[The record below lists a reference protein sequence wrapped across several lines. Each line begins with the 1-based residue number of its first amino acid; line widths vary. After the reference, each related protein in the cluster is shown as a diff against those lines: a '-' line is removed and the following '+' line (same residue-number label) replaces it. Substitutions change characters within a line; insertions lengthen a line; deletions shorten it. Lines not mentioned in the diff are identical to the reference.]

1 MGFGTRI
8 GRGNGPSVLED
19 DPGFG
24 DVVTKHDAGDDR
36 DVEVVMGGVLQAVGG
51 GRMGEAIGQSL
62 PLAIGV
68 ALSPIPIIAVVVLLT
83 SPRAR
88 SLGPVFVLG
97 WLLGLVVVGAI
108 VLAVIGPSGAG
119 SSGQR
124 TRWVSWVLIVLG
136 VVLLVGAVRHVRGR
150 ARGGEEAPLPAW
162 LEAIDR
168 LKPSVVL
175 GGGVVLGG
183 VRPKSLL
190 LVVAGAAAIA
200 QTGIAGGQQAIA
212 YAVFAIIATLG
223 VAAPVV
229 IYFAMGERSAE
240 LLGRLKSWMRRN
252 NAVILAVVLL
262 VLGVTL
268 IGDGIGGLP
277 S

>member
-1 MGFGTRI
+1 
-8 GRGNGPSVLED
+8 
-19 DPGFG
+19 
-24 DVVTKHDAGDDR
+24 
-36 DVEVVMGGVLQAVGG
+36 
-51 GRMGEAIGQSL
+51 MGEAIGQSL

-83 SPRAR
+83 SSRAR

-97 WLLGLVVVGAI
+97 WLLGLGVVGAI
-108 VLAVIGPSGAG
+108 VLAVVGPSGAG

-124 TRWVSWVLIVLG
+124 TRWGSWVLIVLG
-136 VVLLVGAVRHVRGR
+136 VVLLVAAVRHVRGR
-150 ARGGEEAPLPAW
+150 AGGGQEVPLPAW
-162 LEAIDR
+162 LGAIDR

-183 VRPKSLL
+183 MRPKSLL

-212 YAVFAIIATLG
+212 YAVFAVIATLG

-240 LLGRLKSWMRRN
+240 LLGRLKGWMRRN

-262 VLGVTL
+262 VIGVTL
-268 IGDGIGGLP
+268 IGDGIGALA

>member
-1 MGFGTRI
+1 
-8 GRGNGPSVLED
+8 
-19 DPGFG
+19 
-24 DVVTKHDAGDDR
+24 
-36 DVEVVMGGVLQAVGG
+36 
-51 GRMGEAIGQSL
+51 MGEAIGHSL

-68 ALSPIPIIAVVVLLT
+68 GLSPIPIIAVVVLLT
-83 SPRAR
+83 SSRAR

-108 VLAVIGPSGAG
+108 VLAVVGPSGAG

-124 TRWVSWVLIVLG
+124 TRWVSWVLIVVG
-136 VVLLVGAVRHVRGR
+136 VLLLVGAVRHVRGR
-150 ARGGEEAPLPAW
+150 ARGGVEAPLPAW
-162 LEAIDR
+162 LGALDR

-200 QTGIAGGQQAIA
+200 QTGIAGGQQAMA
-212 YAVFAIIATLG
+212 YAVFAVIATLG

-229 IYFAMGERSAE
+229 IYFAMGTRSTE
-240 LLGRLKSWMRRN
+240 LLGRLKGWMGRN
-252 NAVILAVVLL
+252 HALIVAVVL
-262 VLGVTL
+262 VVIGVTL
-268 IGDGIGGLP
+268 IGDGIGALA

>member
-1 MGFGTRI
+1 
-8 GRGNGPSVLED
+8 
-19 DPGFG
+19 
-24 DVVTKHDAGDDR
+24 
-36 DVEVVMGGVLQAVGG
+36 
-51 GRMGEAIGQSL
+51 MGEAIGHSL

-68 ALSPIPIIAVVVLLT
+68 ALSPVPIIAVVVLLT
-83 SPRAR
+83 SSRAR

-108 VLAVIGPSGAG
+108 VLVVVGPSGAG

-124 TRWVSWVLIVLG
+124 TRWVSWVMIVLG
-136 VVLLVGAVRHVRGR
+136 VLLLVAAGRQLRGT
-150 ARGGEEAPLPAW
+150 RGGEEVPLPAW
-162 LEAIDR
+162 MGAIDR
-168 LKPSVVL
+168 LNPAVVL

-183 VRPKSLL
+183 VRPRSLL
-190 LVVAGAAAIA
+190 LVVGGAVAIA

-212 YAVFAIIATLG
+212 YAVFAVIATIG
-223 VAAPVV
+223 VAVPVV
-229 IYFAMGERSAE
+229 IYFAMGTRSAE
-240 LLGRLKSWMRRN
+240 LLGRFKGWMRRH

-262 VLGVTL
+262 VIGVTL

>member
-1 MGFGTRI
+1 M
-8 GRGNGPSVLED
+8 
-19 DPGFG
+19 
-24 DVVTKHDAGDDR
+24 A
-36 DVEVVMGGVLQAVGG
+36 
-51 GRMGEAIGQSL
+51 EAIGRSL

-68 ALSPIPIIAVVVLLT
+68 ALSPLPIIAVVVLLT
-83 SPRAR
+83 SSRAR

-108 VLAVIGPSGAG
+108 VLAVVGPSGAG

-124 TRWVSWVLIVLG
+124 TRSVSWVMIVLG
-136 VVLLVGAVRHVRGR
+136 VLLVVEAGRRWRGR
-150 ARGGEEAPLPAW
+150 ADGGEEAPLPAW
-162 LEAIDR
+162 LGAIDR
-168 LKPSVVL
+168 LKPTAAL

-212 YAVFAIIATLG
+212 YAVFAVIATIG
-223 VAAPVV
+223 VGAPVV

-240 LLGRLKSWMRRN
+240 LLGRLQGWMRRN
-252 NAVILAVVLL
+252 YVVVLAVVL
-262 VLGVTL
+262 VVIGVTL
-268 IGDGIGGLP
+268 VGDGISGLA

>member
-1 MGFGTRI
+1 
-8 GRGNGPSVLED
+8 
-19 DPGFG
+19 
-24 DVVTKHDAGDDR
+24 
-36 DVEVVMGGVLQAVGG
+36 
-51 GRMGEAIGQSL
+51 MGEAIGQSL

-68 ALSPIPIIAVVVLLT
+68 ALSPVSIIAVVVLMT
-83 SPRAR
+83 SSRAR

-108 VLAVIGPSGAG
+108 VLAVLGPSGAG

-124 TRWVSWVLIVLG
+124 TTWVSWVMIILG
-136 VVLLVGAVRHVRGR
+136 ALLLVGAVRGFRGR
-150 ARGGEEAPLPAW
+150 TRGGEEAPLPAW
-162 LEAIDR
+162 MGALDR
-168 LKPSVVL
+168 LKPAAAL
-175 GGGVVLGG
+175 GGGVVLGS

-190 LVVAGAAAIA
+190 LAVGGAATIA
-200 QTGIAGGQQAIA
+200 QTGIAAGQQAIA
-212 YAVFAIIATLG
+212 YTVFAVIATIG

-229 IYFAMGERSAE
+229 IYFAMGTRSAA

-252 NAVILAVVLL
+252 NAVILAVVL
-262 VLGVTL
+262 VVVGVTL

>member
-1 MGFGTRI
+1 
-8 GRGNGPSVLED
+8 
-19 DPGFG
+19 
-24 DVVTKHDAGDDR
+24 
-36 DVEVVMGGVLQAVGG
+36 
-51 GRMGEAIGQSL
+51 MGEAIGKSL

-68 ALSPIPIIAVVVLLT
+68 GLSPIPIVAVLVLLT
-83 SPRAR
+83 SSRAR

-108 VLAVIGPSGAG
+108 VLVVIGPSGAG

-124 TRWVSWVLIVLG
+124 TRSVSWVMIVLG
-136 VVLLVGAVRHVRGR
+136 VLLLVAAMRHLRGHT
-150 ARGGEEAPLPAW
+150 RGGEEVPLPAW
-162 LEAIDR
+162 LGAIDR
-168 LKPSVVL
+168 LKPAVVL

-190 LVVAGAAAIA
+190 LAVGGAAAIA
-200 QTGIAGGQQAIA
+200 QTGIAVGQQAIA
-212 YAVFAIIATLG
+212 YAVFAVIATIG
-223 VAAPVV
+223 VGAPVV

-240 LLGRLKSWMRRN
+240 LLGRLKGWMGRN

-262 VLGVTL
+262 VIGVTL
-268 IGDGIGGLP
+268 IGDGISGLP

>member
-1 MGFGTRI
+1 
-8 GRGNGPSVLED
+8 
-19 DPGFG
+19 
-24 DVVTKHDAGDDR
+24 
-36 DVEVVMGGVLQAVGG
+36 
-51 GRMGEAIGQSL
+51 MGEAIGQSL

-68 ALSPIPIIAVVVLLT
+68 ALSPVPIIAVVVLLT
-83 SPRAR
+83 SSRAR

-97 WLLGLVVVGAI
+97 WLLGLGVVGAI
-108 VLAVIGPSGAG
+108 VLAVVGPSGAG

-124 TRWVSWVLIVLG
+124 TRWGSWVLIVLG
-136 VVLLVGAVRHVRGR
+136 VVLLVAAVRHVRGR
-150 ARGGEEAPLPAW
+150 AGGGQEVPLPAW
-162 LEAIDR
+162 LGAIDR

-183 VRPKSLL
+183 MRPKSLL

-212 YAVFAIIATLG
+212 YAIFAVIATLG

-240 LLGRLKSWMRRN
+240 LLDRLKGWMRRN

-262 VLGVTL
+262 VIGVTL
-268 IGDGIGGLP
+268 IGDGIGALA